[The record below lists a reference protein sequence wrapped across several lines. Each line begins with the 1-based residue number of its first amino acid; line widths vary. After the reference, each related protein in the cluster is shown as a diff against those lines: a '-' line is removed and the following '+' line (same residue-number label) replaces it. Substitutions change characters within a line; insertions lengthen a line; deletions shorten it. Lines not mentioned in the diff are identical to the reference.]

1 MPKFCEICNNLV
13 LFDNS
18 GNFICTSCKNVTKMT
33 DEESMISDNHRLDEA
48 QQFTALVRG
57 SPKDPTTQKINIWC
71 NECKVYKTVMHLGV
85 EEKTMIVCNCL
96 YTKEQQL
103 KE

>member
-13 LFDNS
+13 IFDNA
-18 GNFICTSCKNVTKMT
+18 GNFICSSCKNVTKMT

-57 SPKDPTTQKINIWC
+57 SPKDPTSKKINIKCEKC
-71 NECKVYKTVMHLGV
+71 NEYKTVIHLGV
-85 EEKTMIVCNCL
+85 EEKTLLLCYCI
-96 YTKEQQL
+96 YK
-103 KE
+103 